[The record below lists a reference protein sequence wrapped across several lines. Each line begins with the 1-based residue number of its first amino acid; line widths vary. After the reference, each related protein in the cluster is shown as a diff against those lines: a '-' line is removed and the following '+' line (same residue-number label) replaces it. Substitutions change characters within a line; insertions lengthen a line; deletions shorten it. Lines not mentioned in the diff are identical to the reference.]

1 LTAEAAK
8 PLKSLRL
15 TVQAFIKNIEKKREK
30 ERAGA
35 SADIPVT
42 PITPA
47 APPTPIAAYAPASVQ
62 NTQKAD
68 HHPAESDAVG
78 DPGRPL
84 VHLIK
89 GIEDAHPEQVSEE
102 TEAQHGQDVS
112 CLCYD
117 LDVVVNMS

>member
-1 LTAEAAK
+1 MTAEAAK

-35 SADIPVT
+35 SADTPVT
-42 PITPA
+42 PITPV
-47 APPTPIAAYAPASVQ
+47 APPTPVTASAPASAE
-62 NTQKAD
+62 NTQKVD
-68 HHPAESDAVG
+68 HHPAESDAAG

-84 VHLIK
+84 VHLMK
-89 GIEDAHPEQVSEE
+89 VNEGAVPEQAAEE

-112 CLCYD
+112 CLCYR
-117 LDVVVNMS
+117 LDVVVNR